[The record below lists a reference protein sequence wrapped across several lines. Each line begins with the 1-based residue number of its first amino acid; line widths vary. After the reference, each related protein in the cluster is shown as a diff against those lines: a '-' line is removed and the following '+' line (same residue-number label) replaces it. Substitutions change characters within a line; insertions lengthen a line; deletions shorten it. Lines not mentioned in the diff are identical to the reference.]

1 MADTRAELKSEAD
14 IDMIKALHAQI
25 DELELDIQRLTKE
38 LENAKKALYRAC
50 SDLYS
55 LKYPNNH
62 HDIDS
67 LVEAYLNDQ
76 DI

>member
-1 MADTRAELKSEAD
+1 MKADLRKEDVDT
-14 IDMIKALHAQI
+14 MIKALHAQI

-76 DI
+76 DV